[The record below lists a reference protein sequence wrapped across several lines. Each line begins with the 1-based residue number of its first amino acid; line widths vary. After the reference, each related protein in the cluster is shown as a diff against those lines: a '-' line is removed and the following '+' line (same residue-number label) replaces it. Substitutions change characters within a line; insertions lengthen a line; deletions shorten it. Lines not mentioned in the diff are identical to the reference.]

1 MKYSLT
7 MGGILVSVIGTL
19 LVQYGFSETCANELI
34 QNVPLAIGAVMA
46 WIGRVRA
53 GGVNAVGFK
62 K

>member
-1 MKYSLT
+1 